1 MMPIINFMRTIK
13 IDNDEL
19 AAILTERGLVFRES
33 VEVNKK
39 IVELDEE
46 RTKLGH
52 KMIRLKDKTA
62 PIINEL
68 SPTFNL
74 NEWEIITGVHL
85 NAEKY
90 PEVEIVDQ
98 LEDFI
103 RPKTEEEIEEFK
115 KMLKEKETLME
126 KNDKPKK

>member
-1 MMPIINFMRTIK
+1 MPIINFMRTIK

>member
-1 MMPIINFMRTIK
+1 VMPIINFMRTIK